1 MAKTQKGDDMPTV
14 LFSVS
19 DKKGLVEFAS
29 ELSKLNWSMLASGGT
44 AAALREAG
52 LTVQDVAEYTGSPEI
67 LGGRVKTLHPAIHG
81 GILARDTVSDQ
92 TDLTRIQARTIDLV
106 VVNLYPFQETVGK
119 ADVSLADA
127 IENIDI
133 GGVAL
138 IRAAAKNYSRV
149 AVLTDPA
156 DYAPVLSELQARG
169 SISLTTRQK
178 LAVKAYLHTAGY
190 DTAIAAYLS
199 KEFSGEAGGVTP
211 PAWLSI
217 YPCTELR
224 YGENPHQKA
233 NLYHLDP
240 QAGPLG
246 GEVLQGKALSY
257 NNLLDLDAAWRAA
270 LSFGDRPTVAIVKHL
285 SPCGI
290 ASANSIPQAFALALQ
305 SDPVSAFGGV
315 IASNSTFDLETVE
328 AMGSLFV
335 ECIIAPEF
343 APEALEA
350 LTKRKNCR
358 LVRAPHLRLL
368 PEYEVRTVNQGILWQ
383 SRDFGDPP
391 DADEWKVVTARQP
404 TYEEYEALRF
414 AWKACQHVKSNA
426 IVLAKGEATVGI
438 GGGQPNRVDCVRMAV
453 ERAGERAKGAV
464 MASDAFFPFPDS
476 VETAGEAGVT
486 AVVHPGGSVR
496 DNESIEAANR
506 VGMAMVTTGIRH
518 FRH

>member
-1 MAKTQKGDDMPTV
+1 MPTA
-14 LFSVS
+14 LLSVS
-19 DKKGLVEFAS
+19 DKKGLVELAN
-29 ELSKLNWSMLASGGT
+29 ELSKLGWSLLASGGT
-44 AAALREAG
+44 AAALRDAS
-52 LTVQDVAEYTGSPEI
+52 LTVQDVATYTGSPEI
-67 LGGRVKTLHPAIHG
+67 LGGRVKTLHPAVHG

-92 TDLTRIQARTIDLV
+92 TDLTRIQGRLIDLV
-106 VVNLYPFQETVGK
+106 VVNLYPFQETVRQES
-119 ADVSLADA
+119 VSLADA

-149 AVLTDPA
+149 SVVTDPS
-156 DYAPVLSELQARG
+156 DYAVVLSELQSRG
-169 SISLTTRQK
+169 QISLSTRQR
-178 LAVKAYLHTAGY
+178 LAVKAYTHTAGY
-190 DTAIAAYLS
+190 DTAIAAYLA
-199 KEFSGEAGGVTP
+199 KKFTDDPAEVAP

-217 YPCTELR
+217 YPGTELR

-233 NLYHLDP
+233 RLFLLDP

-257 NNLLDLDAAWRAA
+257 NNLLDLDSAWRAA

-315 IASNSTFDLETVE
+315 IAANGTFDIETVE
-328 AMGSLFV
+328 AMGSLFA

-343 APEALEA
+343 TPEALEK
-350 LTKRKNCR
+350 LTQRKNCR
-358 LVRAPHLRLL
+358 LVRAPHLRLQ

-383 SRDFGDPP
+383 TRDFGDPP
-391 DADEWKVVTARQP
+391 STQEWQVVSARQP
-404 TYEEYEALRF
+404 SNEEWEGLRF

-426 IVLAKGEATVGI
+426 IVLVQGEATVGI
-438 GGGQPNRVDCVRMAV
+438 GGGQPNRIDCVRMAV
-453 ERAGERAKGAV
+453 ERAGDKAKGSV
-464 MASDAFFPFPDS
+464 MASDAFFPFADS
-476 VETAGEAGVT
+476 VETAGKAGVT
-486 AVVHPGGSVR
+486 AIVQPGGSVR
-496 DNESIEAANR
+496 DSESVEAANQA
-506 VGMAMVTTGIRH
+506 GIAMVTTGIRH